1 MLKPDNDTNRAFIA
15 LENNDFFKEI
25 LLWIEESLK
34 EQSIANNKNSGE
46 ITIKTQ
52 GRNLE
57 LEEILKYVR
66 NARQY
71 EQNAK
76 ETKRMEVR

>member
-15 LENNDFFKEI
+15 LENNTFFQEV

-34 EQSIANNKNSGE
+34 EQSISNNKSSGE
-46 ITIKTQ
+46 VTIKTQ

-76 ETKRMEVR
+76 ESKRMEVR